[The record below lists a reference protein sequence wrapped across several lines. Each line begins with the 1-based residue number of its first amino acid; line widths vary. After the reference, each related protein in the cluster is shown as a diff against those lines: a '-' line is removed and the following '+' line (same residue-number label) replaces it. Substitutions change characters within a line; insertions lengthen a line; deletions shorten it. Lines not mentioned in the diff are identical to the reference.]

1 MKGALPLSRLK
12 VKEKIENESR
22 SIIDK
27 TTSDNIYFDIEKILI
42 DRQRNKKR
50 EFFVKWK
57 EQPESENSWVPEE
70 NFQNSSVI
78 KDYFKNKRQLKKGN
92 KIQTEVIE
100 INKPSFNNNQITINK
115 TTKWKDMQI
124 FLQLLLIFTTLE
136 FTNTT
141 IISDDFNFC
150 QSMSNMPTLDIDNLC
165 NFNIVKQ
172 EQLIPTSN
180 STTLLILSKLHNIVN
195 GIGYECSKTV
205 TSRYLQQNIF
215 GFKSIIKQT
224 TSIISLT
231 PEDCQYMLY
240 TKKCENK
247 QMYCEGKICHLS
259 IVSEQSYVYYTTVI
273 AKDYFCQIKPLLI
286 TAESVDT
293 ILFGQTNEKCT
304 ATKLFCK
311 LSESTIIWSTDI
323 IHDCPFEIVLNDNFT
338 IEENN
343 IVINETFQILLKI
356 IEKTNWCAQNMYSTT
371 ERLYI
376 IAYPNNNSNLLE
388 KLNFNT
394 GKLSE
399 LTTINDLILTDTD
412 FKSRQLLVI
421 DKIFNQN
428 LCKLQQSIIRSFKSH
443 IDTYH
448 IIQLKNKPMIIYST
462 GQNVYI
468 PT

>member
-1 MKGALPLSRLK
+1 MTGALPLSRLK
-12 VKEKIENESR
+12 VKKKIENESR

-195 GIGYECSKTV
+195 GIGYECSKMV
-205 TSRYLQQNIF
+205 TSRYL
-215 GFKSIIKQT
+215 
-224 TSIISLT
+224 
-231 PEDCQYMLY
+231 
-240 TKKCENK
+240 
-247 QMYCEGKICHLS
+247 
-259 IVSEQSYVYYTTVI
+259 
-273 AKDYFCQIKPLLI
+273 
-286 TAESVDT
+286 
-293 ILFGQTNEKCT
+293 
-304 ATKLFCK
+304 
-311 LSESTIIWSTDI
+311 
-323 IHDCPFEIVLNDNFT
+323 
-338 IEENN
+338 
-343 IVINETFQILLKI
+343 
-356 IEKTNWCAQNMYSTT
+356 
-371 ERLYI
+371 
-376 IAYPNNNSNLLE
+376 
-388 KLNFNT
+388 
-394 GKLSE
+394 
-399 LTTINDLILTDTD
+399 
-412 FKSRQLLVI
+412 
-421 DKIFNQN
+421 
-428 LCKLQQSIIRSFKSH
+428 
-443 IDTYH
+443 
-448 IIQLKNKPMIIYST
+448 
-462 GQNVYI
+462 
-468 PT
+468 